1 MMNQIYTIFSLLLL
15 VCINSYGQ
23 ESKKWTLEECMA
35 YAVENSPRT
44 NKQIAQ
50 NIIHQQDYIEAIGRL
65 LPNIGAG
72 TSAEY
77 NYGRIVDEETN
88 TYTNANSFSNYYSL
102 YSSITLFD
110 GLSSINRIRM
120 QKANKL
126 MGKEQLQSTK
136 DMVAYETME
145 SFFLVLYSAEIVKLA
160 EQQLEESSAN
170 HRQVKRMEELGVKG
184 ASDVAEMAAKEAADN
199 YNLTRQRNIHTINL
213 IKLKEKMN
221 YPIDEELGIA
231 HSYSNNSVIRS
242 TEHASQIF
250 EYAKEYNPKAVAA
263 ELALRS
269 QELNLKAAKGAY
281 LPTITAEGG
290 YYTSFSKYLDGSAFI
305 PFSEQL
311 KGKRRQYF
319 GFSLS
324 VPIFSRFSRSA
335 TVNRSK
341 AQVVIAQNEEAEAL
355 RSLYS
360 EIEQAVADKNGQAD
374 EYNQAQ
380 KQSESMSIA
389 HKVNQ
394 RKYEE
399 GLISALELHTSSN
412 RLVQAMAEEMNSKLK
427 YELKLRLVEYYKGVP
442 FISEN
447 RRQTE

>member
-1 MMNQIYTIFSLLLL
+1 MTRIYTIFSLLFL
-15 VCINSYGQ
+15 VCINTFAQ

-35 YAVENSPRT
+35 YAVENSPRI

-50 NIIHQQDYIEAIGRL
+50 NDIHQQNYIEAIGQL
-65 LPNIGAG
+65 LPSARAG
-72 TSAEY
+72 TSTDF

-102 YSSITLFD
+102 YSSLTLFD
-110 GLSSINRIRM
+110 GLSNINRIRM
-120 QKANKL
+120 QKTNKL

-170 HRQVKRMEELGVKG
+170 HKQIQRMEELGVKG

-199 YNLTRQRNIHTINL
+199 YNLTRQRNIYTITL
-213 IKLKEKMN
+213 IQLKEKMN
-221 YPIDEELGIA
+221 YPIDEDICIV
-231 HSYSNNSVIRS
+231 HSYSDSMVIKS
-242 TEHASQIF
+242 AEQASQIF
-250 EYAKEYNPKAVAA
+250 EYAKEYNPKVVAA

-269 QELNLKAAKGAY
+269 QELNLKAAKGTY
-281 LPTITAEGG
+281 LPAITAEGG
-290 YYTSFSKYLDGSAFI
+290 YYTSFSQYLDGSTFI

-324 VPIFSRFSRSA
+324 IPVFSRFSRSA

-389 HKVNQ
+389 HKINQ

-427 YELKLRLVEYYKGVP
+427 YELKSRLVEYYKGTP
-442 FISEN
+442 FVIE
-447 RRQTE
+447 

>member
-1 MMNQIYTIFSLLLL
+1 MTRIHTILTILLL
-15 VCINSYGQ
+15 VCTNSIAQ
-23 ESKKWTLEECMA
+23 ESKKWTLEECMT

-50 NIIHQQDYIEAIGRL
+50 NDIHQQNYMEAIGRL
-65 LPNIGAG
+65 LPGIGAG
-72 TSAEY
+72 TSAEF

-88 TYTNANSFSNYYSL
+88 TYTNANSFSNYYSI
-102 YSSITLFD
+102 SSSLTLFD
-110 GLSSINRIRM
+110 GLSNINRIRM

-145 SFFLVLYSAEIVKLA
+145 SFFLVLYNAEIVTLA
-160 EQQLEESSAN
+160 KQQLEESSAN
-170 HRQVKRMEELGVKG
+170 HKQIKRMEELGVKG

-199 YNLTRQRNIHTINL
+199 YNLTRQRNTYTIAL

-221 YPIDEELGIA
+221 YPIDEELTIA
-231 HSYSNNSVIRS
+231 HSRSGNTVIRS
-242 TEHASQIF
+242 VEPASRIF

-263 ELALRS
+263 GLALRS
-269 QELNLKAAKGAY
+269 QELSLKAAKGAY
-281 LPTITAEGG
+281 LPSITAEGG
-290 YYTSFSKYLDGSAFI
+290 YYTSFSQYLDGSTFI
-305 PFSEQL
+305 PFEEQL

-324 VPIFSRFSRSA
+324 IPVFSRFSRSA
-335 TVNRSK
+335 TVNRSR
-341 AQVVIAQNEEAEAL
+341 AQLVIAQNEEEEAL

-374 EYNQAQ
+374 EYNMAL
-380 KQSESMSIA
+380 KQSELMKLA
-389 HKVNQ
+389 HQINQ

-412 RLVQAMAEEMNSKLK
+412 RLVQAMAEEMNAKLK
-427 YELKLRLVEYYKGVP
+427 YELKSRLVEYYKGTP
-442 FISEN
+442 FILNE
-447 RRQTE
+447 E